1 MSKAFQRSIPGD
13 KGREWSAA
21 SARNCVGNSPGK
33 GNGMKAIKTDNIS
46 VAQILAAAH
55 LTELWLAG
63 LESTARQALTATE
76 IGEAYKASFEAVVA

>member
-1 MSKAFQRSIPGD
+1 
-13 KGREWSAA
+13 
-21 SARNCVGNSPGK
+21 
-33 GNGMKAIKTDNIS
+33 MKAIKTDNIS